1 MTTEPRRMLDGYGS
15 GDMAIPEIKLVQN
28 VGMDYAKSIGANP
41 GQFFCPL
48 TDDIMDELKIIVVD
62 IQMTRTYWGREEIE
76 DSPPDCASF
85 DAKSM
90 LAIDGSD
97 CSTCSHRCDAPWLLK
112 PTERRQKCN
121 ICYNILGIK
130 EDDFL
135 PVIIRAGGISALPVR
150 QLITQIKLNRSLKGE
165 IHRAIISISAA
176 KKKTSAGEAY
186 ALHPKI
192 VELITDE
199 DKANELKA
207 ESHRLLGAPIPL
219 PEGRPEEEPV
229 PLGFTPEGIP
239 YYSEAERDRLLA
251 AATAASATPPAP
263 AAEPP
268 AEQKGW
274 RPSLEGKTKI
284 EEKPTEQPVAAKE
297 PEPGKEAEKEPKKE
311 LDLNF

>member
-97 CSTCSHRCDAPWLLK
+97 CSTCSHRCDTPWLLK

-150 QLITQIKLNRSLKGE
+150 QLITQIKLNRKLKGE

-199 DKANELKA
+199 DKANELKI

-219 PEGRPEEEPV
+219 PEGRPEEEPQ
-229 PLGFTPEGIP
+229 PLGFTPKGTP
-239 YYSEAERDRLLA
+239 FYSEEQRDRLMAEEVVPTLV
-251 AATAASATPPAP
+251 AP
-263 AAEPP
+263 AA
-268 AEQKGW
+268 
-274 RPSLEGKTKI
+274 
-284 EEKPTEQPVAAKE
+284 AAKE
-297 PEPGKEAEKEPKKE
+297 PEPGKEEKKELKKE